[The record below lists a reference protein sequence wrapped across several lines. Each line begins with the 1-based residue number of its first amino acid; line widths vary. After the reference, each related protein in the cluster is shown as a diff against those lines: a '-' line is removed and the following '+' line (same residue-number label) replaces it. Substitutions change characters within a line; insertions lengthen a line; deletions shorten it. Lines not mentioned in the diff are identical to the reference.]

1 MCVLK
6 FWERVASLRI
16 IYVIEQRKRSL
27 NDVTI
32 CWAAYVQTRHV
43 REPPL
48 PLYIGLNIH
57 TTIRSKSLITKLYQM
72 GLCVSYDRVLE
83 VEDWLATSAS

>member
-32 CWAAYVQTRHV
+32 CWAAYGST
-43 REPPL
+43 PA
-48 PLYIGLNIH
+48 
-57 TTIRSKSLITKLYQM
+57 
-72 GLCVSYDRVLE
+72 E
-83 VEDWLATSAS
+83 VEKVSHPWNLIARNVFVPELFQKICTDISKYDT